1 MKNDDPIVHVAI
13 VLDASDSMK
22 RLKSKVIEQADKQIR
37 DLKNRSEEL
46 GLETRVSVY
55 IFSGRRQIFCPIFDR
70 DVFRLGSI
78 ADVYSTMS
86 MTALIDATI
95 KSQQDLA
102 ATAQM
107 YGRHHFLT
115 FVWTDGVENDSKNAS
130 DVLSGILR
138 AQGENWSIAAFVP
151 DTGGKSALVAMGF
164 APANVQIW
172 DVSAAGLE
180 KAAASSTRAADHYM
194 TTVSKG
200 GKVDKTNVFG
210 TGVDKVN
217 TATVTSQLIPLTT
230 GSYEVHDVLMDTRI
244 DDFVRSKR
252 REFFVGKGYYSFTK
266 TETIQKGKRLIVVE
280 KATGIAYGG
289 ASVRTLLGLP
299 DDVDVR
305 VRPDA
310 NPDYLICVQSTAN
323 NRKLLAG
330 TKLVWTF

>member
-22 RLKSKVIEQADKQIR
+22 RLQSKVIEQADKQIR

-78 ADVYSTMS
+78 AEVYKTMS

-107 YGRHHFLT
+107 YGKHHFLT
-115 FVWTDGVENDSKNAS
+115 FVWTDGVENDSQNMTSTLS
-130 DVLSGILR
+130 DILR
-138 AQGENWSIAAFVP
+138 KQGGNWSVAAFVP
-151 DTGGKSALVAMGF
+151 DVGGKAALVNMGF
-164 APANVQIW
+164 PPANVQIW

-180 KAAASSTRAADHYM
+180 KAAAASTKAADHYM
-194 TTVSKG
+194 TSVSRG
-200 GKVDKTNVFG
+200 IEVDKTNVFG

-217 TATVTSQLIPLTT
+217 SSTVKSQLIPLTP
-230 GSYEVHDVLMDTRI
+230 GSYEVHDVLADSRI
-244 DDFVRSKR
+244 DEFVRAKR
-252 REFFVGKGYYSFTK
+252 RTFYVGKGYYTFTK
-266 TETIQKGKRLIVVE
+266 TETIQKGKQLIVVE
-280 KATGIAYGG
+280 KATGAAYGG
-289 ASVRTLLGLP
+289 AGVRGLLGLP
-299 DDVDVR
+299 NDVDVR
-305 VRPDA
+305 VKPDA
-310 NPDYLICVQSTAN
+310 NPDYLIAVQSTAN